1 MNVNRGIWQ
10 MIVVLTDG
18 QFAQSNAFNDSA
30 LQVAVSSL
38 NQKGVVVFF
47 FSLGSG
53 DADNP
58 PDPLTALRT
67 LSCQMNSTVSYVSLS
82 NAMTNALW
90 TIRPYFDY
98 QATLRYKQN
107 TTYWTDTYPDYDG
120 LGNVSTVTYPGMQD
134 FGPDSLLTIS
144 QQRFGQRLH
153 KGFLKLKST
162 CGCSSVNLHLKG
174 WDIANLT
181 SCCPKTC
188 GIVQGY
194 SVETD
199 ICLGIRV

>member
-1 MNVNRGIWQ
+1 

-38 NQKGVVVFF
+38 NLEGVVVFF

-67 LSCQMNSTVSYVSLS
+67 LSCQMNSIVSYVSLS

-107 TTYWTDTYPDYDG
+107 TTYWTDTYPDYEG
-120 LGNVSTVTYPGMQD
+120 LGNVSTVTYPGMQ
-134 FGPDSLLTIS
+134 IS
-144 QQRFGQRLH
+144 DTTHCLPYLSREYCHIAQRFFQVKVDMGL
-153 KGFLKLKST
+153 LI
-162 CGCSSVNLHLKG
+162 
-174 WDIANLT
+174 W
-181 SCCPKTC
+181 
-188 GIVQGY
+188 
-194 SVETD
+194 
-199 ICLGIRV
+199 